1 MLLVGLDFALI
12 GNEDSKQNKYINNF
26 CTHYIKKTYIYS
38 YKERSFMQDEH
49 YHNVPTILQQLRTVS
64 YTSDTQNLPFQH

>member
-26 CTHYIKKTYIYS
+26 CTHYIKKTYI
-38 YKERSFMQDEH
+38 
-49 YHNVPTILQQLRTVS
+49 
-64 YTSDTQNLPFQH
+64 